1 MNRCLLLLF
10 SIMSV
15 GSFVSNVPHQL
26 FGEWSVWHSHTPV
39 MKGSNKLIVGI
50 YPNSHLE
57 VIDKKTIGP
66 CILEKV
72 KIGKYTFTENENKT
86 TELKLNAN
94 DNDEYE
100 HQFVDITF
108 ERKDY
113 YVRSIFGIGLDNLP
127 IRRSTTCY
135 DFQKMSLYFIGKED
149 LFLTFTVQG
158 TEDNEPKTLYD
169 GNDNVLCYHLV
180 RNIRTKEPS
189 INVPLSTLI
198 ATHMTSIFF
207 NYILM
212 HLFHIMN

>member
-1 MNRCLLLLF
+1 MNRYLLLLL
-10 SIMSV
+10 SV
-15 GSFVSNVPHQL
+15 LSVNAFISHVPQL
-26 FGEWSVWHSHTPV
+26 FGEWSVWHSNTPFI
-39 MKGSNKLIVGI
+39 KGSNKVIVGI
-50 YPNSHLE
+50 YPNSRLE

-72 KIGKYTFTENENKT
+72 KIGKYTLSENEQKCK
-86 TELKLNAN
+86 EFDMN
-94 DNDEYE
+94 DHEYE

-127 IRRSTTCY
+127 IRRTTTSDY
-135 DFQKMSLYFIGKED
+135 YQKMSLYIIGKGD
-149 LFLTFTVQG
+149 LFLTFTSQDTG
-158 TEDNEPKTLYD
+158 DTHPKPVYD
-169 GNDNVLCYHLV
+169 GNENVLCYHLV

-198 ATHMTSIFF
+198 ATHLASIFL

-212 HLFHIMN
+212 HLFHITFY